1 MLVAVAVLT
10 SSCVDR
16 AAPDPAPPPT
26 TQRGPVCPES
36 GWQVEVGTADAA
48 MGIRVMGLTLTNCGD
63 RTFTLDGYPD
73 VQVLDQDGEPLPVT
87 VVDGDIAS
95 VPAFAV
101 EPTPVPVEPGDTAI
115 SGILWRNRV
124 TTGPAVTGY
133 GLAVRPV
140 DGDRPQR
147 LLDEDLHIDLGDT
160 GTLGVRAWTVSP

>member
-16 AAPDPAPPPT
+16 AAPDPEPT
-26 TQRGPVCPES
+26 RRGPACPES
-36 GWQVEVGTADAA
+36 GWRVEIGPTDAA
-48 MGIRVMGLTLTNCGD
+48 MGIRVMALTLTNCGD
-63 RTFTLDGYPD
+63 ETFTLDGYPD
-73 VQVLDQDGEPLPVT
+73 VEVLDQDGEPLPVA

-95 VPAFAV
+95 VAAFDVA
-101 EPTPVPVEPGDTAI
+101 PVPVRVEPGGTAI

-133 GLAVRPV
+133 GLAVRPG

-147 LLDEDLHIDLGDT
+147 LLEEDLHIDLGDT
-160 GTLGVRAWTVSP
+160 GRLGVRAWSVSP